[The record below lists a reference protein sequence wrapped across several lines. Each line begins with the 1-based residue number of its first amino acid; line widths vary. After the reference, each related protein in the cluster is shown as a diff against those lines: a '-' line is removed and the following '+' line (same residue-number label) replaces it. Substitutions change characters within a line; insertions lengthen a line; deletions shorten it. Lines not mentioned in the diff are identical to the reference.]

1 MKKSFRISL
10 DEYARMQTLEK
21 VEKILSELSSLD
33 GVTINR
39 ENLEIF
45 YRVVEESYG
54 GMNEFI
60 RNQLGLSDER
70 RDELRAACTSAR

>member
-10 DEYARMQTLEK
+10 DENARMQTLEK

-45 YRVVEESYG
+45 YKSEDNDKIEEI
-54 GMNEFI
+54 MN
-60 RNQLGLSDER
+60 RNI
-70 RDELRAACTSAR
+70 